1 MEGRD
6 HGGRWRNLKQRLGF
20 KGMGCCRATWSP
32 TSSTLAILE
41 NHHEEEEEEEEEE
54 ELDLVTNV
62 NVNVNVND
70 VHQAP
75 TTATGMNLAMALA
88 AERNSRDENVN
99 VGHPTPQVKTLMRL
113 IEETDGVDWRK
124 KRRKDKKNNNNNNN
138 NNNNKGVDDTNS
150 NWVCC
155 VCMERSKGA
164 AFIPCGHTFCRV
176 CSRELWLN
184 RGSCPICNRSILE
197 ILDIF

>member
-41 NHHEEEEEEEEEE
+41 NHEEEEEEEEESE
-54 ELDLVTNV
+54 LVTNV
-62 NVNVNVND
+62 NVNVNVNH

-75 TTATGMNLAMALA
+75 STATGMNLAMALA

-99 VGHPTPQVKTLMRL
+99 VGHPATQVKTLMRL

-124 KRRKDKKNNNNNNN
+124 KRRKDKSSSNNN
-138 NNNNKGVDDTNS
+138 NNNNKKGVEDTNS